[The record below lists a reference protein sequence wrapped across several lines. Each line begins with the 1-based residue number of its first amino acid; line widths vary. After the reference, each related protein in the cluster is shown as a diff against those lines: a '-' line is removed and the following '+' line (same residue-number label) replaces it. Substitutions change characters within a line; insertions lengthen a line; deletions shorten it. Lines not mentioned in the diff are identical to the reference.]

1 MEYPDDIP
9 TGDYMNNEHDC
20 SNNVPPEHDHDSE
33 CQNGRDGLNGLD
45 GQNGLNGQNGRDGR
59 DGCRGP
65 PGHKGPPG
73 CHGPTGPTGPTGH
86 YGYTGERGWT
96 GYTGPKGNRGDQ
108 GERGEMGDT
117 GPRGDQGDQGDQ
129 GDKGDKGDNGPT
141 GPTGEIGA
149 TGPTGEMGPTGE
161 IGATGPTGEM
171 GPTGSINTRTFMS
184 VYNLATQL
192 VVPENNVVFD
202 SNKVIQGS
210 CDHVTGTTDMFFWQP
225 GFYHVFFNLYHIEPC
240 QFTLYINDIIIPGT
254 VIGAPTGASQNSL
267 TIIIEITS
275 ADLIT
280 TTELSPTGLAALVQ
294 VRNHTSFPLGGV
306 VLDGQSGSG
315 LAPNQL
321 NAIFTAFL
329 LSTSDSL

>member
-141 GPTGEIGA
+141 
-149 TGPTGEMGPTGE
+149 GPTGE